1 MIIYKK
7 IGECYYLTIEYAQ
20 KVNEVTVMAEKT
32 LNPFEIAQQQIR
44 KACDALRETD
54 ELYYLISE
62 PQRCLEVSIPVKM
75 DDGTTKVF
83 VGYRVQHND
92 APGPTKGGIR
102 FHPSVSKDEVKALA
116 TWMTFKCLVLGLPYG
131 GAKGGVRV
139 NPYELSKGE
148 LERLSRGYA
157 KAITPIIGEKRDIP
171 APDVNTD
178 AQVMAWMV
186 DEYSQL
192 RGVGQTL
199 YAVFTGKPVEFGG
212 CLGRKEATG
221 YGVAVMAR
229 EAAKAKGKDLAHMKV
244 AVQGFGNVGGYA
256 AKYMYEMG
264 AQVVGISDY
273 SCSIYNE
280 DGINVEAALSY
291 SAINGSLKGYAC
303 EGCKVE
309 PREALFEVPCDLFA
323 PCALEN
329 AITSQNAHKIQAT
342 IIVEGANGPTTPEAE
357 KILLKKGVF
366 IVPDIL
372 ANAGGV
378 TVSYLE
384 WVQNLYHYYWGFEE
398 VQEKQA
404 TKMMEAFQNIWTLME
419 EKHVDMRQ
427 AAYMNAIKKISAP
440 LRLRG
445 WL

>member
-1 MIIYKK
+1 MS
-7 IGECYYLTIEYAQ
+7 
-20 KVNEVTVMAEKT
+20 EKT
-32 LNPFEIAQQQIR
+32 LNPHEIAKLQIR
-44 KACDALRETD
+44 KAVDALGESD
-54 ELYYLISE
+54 ELYFLLSE
-62 PQRCLEVSIPVKM
+62 PQRTLEVSIPVKM
-75 DDGTTKVF
+75 DNGTTKIF

-102 FHPSVSKDEVKALA
+102 FHPNVTKDEVKALA
-116 TWMTFKCLVLGLPYG
+116 TWMTFKCLVVGLPYG
-131 GAKGGVRV
+131 GAKGGVIV
-139 NPYELSKGE
+139 DPKSLSKGE

-178 AQVMAWMV
+178 GQVMAWMV

-199 YAVFTGKPVEFGG
+199 LAVFTGKPVEFGG

-221 YGVAVMAR
+221 YGVAIMAK
-229 EAAKAKGKDLAHMKV
+229 EAMKTKNKELNGVKV
-244 AVQGFGNVGGYA
+244 AVQGFGNVGSYA
-256 AKYMYEMG
+256 AKYMQHMG
-264 AQVVGISDY
+264 ATVVAISDHT
-273 SCSIYNE
+273 CSIYKETGLDMLQAMAYASIKKSLDGYME
-280 DGINVEAALSY
+280 DL
-291 SAINGSLKGYAC
+291 AIVSD
-303 EGCKVE
+303 
-309 PREALFEVPCDLFA
+309 REEIFGVDCDIFA

-329 AITSQNAHKIQAT
+329 AITSENARSIRASV
-342 IIVEGANGPTTPEAE
+342 IVEGANGPTTPEAE
-357 KILLKKGVF
+357 KILLDKGVL
-366 IVPDIL
+366 IIPDIL

-384 WVQNLYHYYWGFEE
+384 WVQNLYHYYWQFEE
-398 VQEKQA
+398 VQEKQEI
-404 TKMMEAFQNIWTLME
+404 KMKEAFKDIYELMN

-427 AAYMNAIKKISAP
+427 AAYMIAIKKLAIP